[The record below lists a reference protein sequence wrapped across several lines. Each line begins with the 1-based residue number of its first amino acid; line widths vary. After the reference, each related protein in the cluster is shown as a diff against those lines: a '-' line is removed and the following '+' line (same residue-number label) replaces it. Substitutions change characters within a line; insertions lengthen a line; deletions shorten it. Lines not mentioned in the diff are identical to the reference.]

1 MDWTVYLWFA
11 LMIFFVIIEAACP
24 FHLVSI
30 WFAVG
35 ALAATVI
42 GLLDGALWLQI
53 TAFLVLSVGLLIALW
68 PLTKKVLK
76 PRVTAT
82 NVDAVVGTEGY
93 ITAAVDNLKAEG
105 QVKLGGLHWSARS
118 TTGAK
123 IEEGALVK
131 VDRIEGV
138 KVFVTPVEET
148 AKV

>member
-11 LMIFFVIIEAACP
+11 LMIVFVIMEAACP

-68 PLTKKVLK
+68 PLTKKILK

-93 ITAAVDNLKAEG
+93 ITAPVDNLKAEG
-105 QVKLGGLHWSARS
+105 QVKLGGLYWSARS
-118 TTGAK
+118 TTGTK

-131 VDRIEGV
+131 VDRIE
-138 KVFVTPVEET
+138 
-148 AKV
+148 